1 MCLHVHTCTC
11 TVPDL
16 FIDGDIEDD
25 EEEEGDESMDHQ
37 IEVDAVDLDIGR
49 VGSHLCWQN
58 LFIENAG
65 ITAQCANICVKY
77 LDYLMLK
84 ELRNVVAE

>member
-1 MCLHVHTCTC
+1 
-11 TVPDL
+11 VPDL
-16 FIDGDIEDD
+16 FVDGDIEDD

-58 LFIENAG
+58 LFIENAATKTFIG
-65 ITAQCANICVKY
+65 T
-77 LDYLMLK
+77 LH
-84 ELRNVVAE
+84 